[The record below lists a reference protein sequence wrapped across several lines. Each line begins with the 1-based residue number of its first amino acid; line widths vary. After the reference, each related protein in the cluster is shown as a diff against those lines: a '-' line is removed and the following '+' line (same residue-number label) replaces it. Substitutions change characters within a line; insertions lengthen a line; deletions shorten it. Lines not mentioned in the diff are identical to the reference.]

1 MEVLVAVLAPAQVLA
16 RRKASV
22 AAVLVSA
29 LELQASVAA
38 LALVTEASVAV
49 LVTAL
54 ELEASVAA
62 QALDMEAMVATVL
75 ASSIMQKVAYT
86 LTALEATV
94 KDMVA

>member
-1 MEVLVAVLAPAQVLA
+1 MEVLVAVLAPVQVLA

-29 LELQASVAA
+29 LELQ
-38 LALVTEASVAV
+38 
-49 LVTAL
+49 
-54 ELEASVAA
+54 ASVAA